1 MAWLSC
7 ILNDCCKPKKTAY
20 HTQLMHLWW
29 LLLPVPPQ
37 QLFPS
42 GGSYYLHNY
51 KGPSFLVALFFCPLA
66 HHTLVTC
73 ISPLFDTYIG
83 KIRYI
88 EILWTETKS

>member
-51 KGPSFLVALFFCPLA
+51 KGPSFLVALFFC
-66 HHTLVTC
+66 LVTAAALSC
-73 ISPLFDTYIG
+73 
-83 KIRYI
+83 
-88 EILWTETKS
+88 EILTYGY